1 LTIAARSRGWDH
13 DHLEVHTMRGLS
25 IALFL
30 ATTVLLGYFAAPS
43 AAAPRH
49 QALGDRLDLR
59 DGDQS
64 FPASTPFHVDHGF
77 AFTIGDNTI
86 GLSDFVLDMD
96 GTPLTADFV
105 RREPVGD
112 GVTVSKLWYYNF
124 PSGLSGT
131 HEFTRH
137 YFEACNDDTVPCDG
151 NRINTPVEDLTVS
164 ALVTFI
170 P

>member
-1 LTIAARSRGWDH
+1 MRRLPIALAVATTLLLGLAATTTIAA
-13 DHLEVHTMRGLS
+13 
-25 IALFL
+25 
-30 ATTVLLGYFAAPS
+30 
-43 AAAPRH
+43 PRD
-49 QALGDRLDLR
+49 QPVGDRVDLR
-59 DGDQS
+59 DGDQT
-64 FPASTPFHVDHGF
+64 FPASTPFHIDHGF

-105 RREPVGD
+105 RRSPIGD
-112 GVTVSKLWYYNF
+112 GLTVNELWYYNF
-124 PSGLSGT
+124 PSGLTGT

-151 NRINTPVEDLTVS
+151 NRINTPVETFTAS
-164 ALVTFI
+164 ALVTFT

>member
-1 LTIAARSRGWDH
+1 
-13 DHLEVHTMRGLS
+13 MRRLS
-25 IALFL
+25 MTLAL
-30 ATTVLLGYFAAPS
+30 ATTVLFSLFAEP
-43 AAAPRH
+43 AAAARMD

-64 FPASTPFHVDHGF
+64 FPASTPFHIDHGF

-105 RREPVGD
+105 RRTPVGD
-112 GVTVSKLWYYNF
+112 GITVSKLWYYNF
-124 PSGLSGT
+124 TYGLTGT

-137 YFEACNDDTVPCDG
+137 YFEACNNDTVPCDG
-151 NRINTPVEDLTVS
+151 NRINTRVEDLTVS
-164 ALVTFI
+164 AVVTFT